1 VSYIGADVGRK
12 DVNMVQVEIY
22 TKSNCNFCS
31 KAKAW
36 LQANDIPYTE
46 HDVSTAAA
54 FTEMK
59 QRLPDARTVP
69 QILMDGHLIGGY
81 DTLMEYEKPIL
92 SKLKAA
98 GVGG

>member
-1 VSYIGADVGRK
+1 MVS
-12 DVNMVQVEIY
+12 VEVY
-22 TKSNCNFCS
+22 TKSNCTFCA

-36 LQANDIPYTE
+36 LQEHGVAYTE

-54 FTEMK
+54 FSEMK

-81 DTLMEYEKPIL
+81 DTLMQYEQPIL
-92 SKLKAA
+92 AKLKAA
-98 GVGG
+98 NAAG

>member
-1 VSYIGADVGRK
+1 
-12 DVNMVQVEIY
+12 MVKVEIY
-22 TKSNCNFCS
+22 TKSSCTFCS

-36 LQANDIPYTE
+36 MQQHGIPYDE

-59 QRLPDARTVP
+59 NRLPDAKTVP

-81 DTLMEYEKPIL
+81 DMLMEYEQPIL
-92 SKLKAA
+92 AKLKAA
-98 GVGG
+98 GVAG

>member
-1 VSYIGADVGRK
+1 
-12 DVNMVQVEIY
+12 MVQVEIY
-22 TKSNCNFCS
+22 TKSSCTFCA

-36 LQANDIPYTE
+36 MQEHGISYTE

-59 QRLPDARTVP
+59 QRLPDAKTVP

-81 DTLMEYEKPIL
+81 DTLKQYEQAL
-92 SKLKAA
+92 LEKLKAA
-98 GVGG
+98 GAAS